1 MNVKNIINKNKVPTF
16 SVSYF
21 SKASPENSYS
31 YCLQFLSAQ
40 PLLKSFQVT
49 EVTTFSQQS
58 ISDLRQCLQW
68 PPYCWI
74 LWFSCCSFQNSFII
88 WLQNHHTLLVF
99 PLWHCFFFILS
110 CCFRVLLEWHLDHV
124 SSLAATTPSVISS
137 KFVV

>member
-99 PLWHCFFFILS
+99 PLWHCFFNSFLLLS
-110 CCFRVLLEWHLDHV
+110 GPLGVTPGWCLFSSCNNAFSDLL
-124 SSLAATTPSVISS
+124 
-137 KFVV
+137 